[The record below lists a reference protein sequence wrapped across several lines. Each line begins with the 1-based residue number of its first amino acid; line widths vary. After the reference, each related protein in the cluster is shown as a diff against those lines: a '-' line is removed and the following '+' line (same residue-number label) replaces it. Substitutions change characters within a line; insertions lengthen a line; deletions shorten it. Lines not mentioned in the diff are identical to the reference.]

1 MNWKIIRASMV
12 GTSHIENGTKCQD
25 CCWADEIQSPDNK
38 SYLVTLV
45 SDGAGSALE
54 GAKGSELSCETLL
67 ESISYAIDQQSNP
80 LSKTNVIKW
89 IKDTRQA
96 ILLLAEK
103 NNLTP
108 RDYACTVLGAILTA
122 DEALFFQIGDGAIVV
137 AQRDIFGV
145 VFWPDSGEYAN
156 STYFI
161 TDENALNSL
170 RITHVKSKINEIAL
184 FSDGL
189 QHLALSYDSKTPHP
203 PFFEPMFTVMRQ
215 RKTSNCDDLDEQL
228 KLFLNSD
235 AMNARTDDDKTLVLA
250 SC

>member
-1 MNWKIIRASMV
+1 MV
-12 GTSHIENGTKCQD
+12 GTSHLENGTVCQD
-25 CCWADEIQSPDNK
+25 CCWADEIQSSDNK
-38 SYLVTLV
+38 HYLVTLV
-45 SDGAGSALE
+45 SDGAGSALQ
-54 GAKGSELSCETLL
+54 GAKGSELSCEILL
-67 ESISYAIDQQSNP
+67 ASINHAIEQQQNP
-80 LSKTNVIKW
+80 LSKSNVIEW
-89 IKDTRQA
+89 IKITQQA
-96 ILLLAEK
+96 IILLAEK

-108 RDYACTVLGAILTA
+108 RDYACTVLGAIITA
-122 DEALFFQIGDGAIVV
+122 EEALFFQIGDGAIVV

-161 TDENALNSL
+161 TDENALKNL

-215 RKTSNCDDLDEQL
+215 RKTTNCDDLDEQL
-228 KLFLNSD
+228 KLFLSSD

-250 SC
+250 TY